1 VTFVSDSTERLPA
14 YQERLRPVA
23 PLQLFGPLEALEHL
37 QAEGGSYRYALL
49 SRPEQASRYLPLVR
63 GLAVHATAVY
73 DTVDLHWVRLARAA
87 EVTGDPVLLREA
99 ERFRTLELASASG
112 ADLVL
117 AITAQEQATL
127 RAELPAARV
136 AVVPNIHAAVA
147 SVAPLA
153 GRKDLFFIGG
163 FEHQPNVDA
172 VQWFVSEILPAVR
185 RELPEVAFRVVGS
198 RPTDEVKKLGSPGV
212 QVAGFVADPEPFF
225 ARSRVFVS
233 PLRYG
238 AGMKGKIGQAMA
250 FGLPVVTTSVGAEG
264 MRLADGETALV
275 ADDPASFAAA
285 VVRLYRDDQLWRRL
299 SENGRSHIERHFS
312 GQAVRGLLAELFPVV
327 ADPGATART

>member
-1 VTFVSDSTERLPA
+1 
-14 YQERLRPVA
+14 
-23 PLQLFGPLEALEHL
+23 
-37 QAEGGSYRYALL
+37 
-49 SRPEQASRYLPLVR
+49 
-63 GLAVHATAVY
+63 
-73 DTVDLHWVRLARAA
+73 
-87 EVTGDPVLLREA
+87 
-99 ERFRTLELASASG
+99 
-112 ADLVL
+112 VL